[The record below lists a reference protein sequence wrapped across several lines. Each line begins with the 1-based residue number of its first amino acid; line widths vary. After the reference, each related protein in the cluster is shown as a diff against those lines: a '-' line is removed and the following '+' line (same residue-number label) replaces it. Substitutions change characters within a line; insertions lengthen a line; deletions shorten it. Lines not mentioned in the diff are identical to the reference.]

1 MKSSGKREKTI
12 YDDSL
17 TRIFLWSG
25 FTMFMVLLIACIIIG
40 ITVLFYR
47 RTDSEGIKIILF
59 CLALVV
65 PCSYGILCIVCLRH
79 GSRNAGSVY
88 TGKTGQIT
96 TVRSG
101 RETGI

>member
-25 FTMFMVLLIACIIIG
+25 FSMFVILLIACIIIG

-47 RTDSEGIKIILF
+47 K
-59 CLALVV
+59 
-65 PCSYGILCIVCLRH
+65 
-79 GSRNAGSVY
+79 
-88 TGKTGQIT
+88 
-96 TVRSG
+96 
-101 RETGI
+101 